1 MVRMSYWPP
10 PVAMSV
16 VTRSRRMFSS
26 SVTQLTVMSGCAA
39 LNSEVSP
46 CIRIMSPLFTVA
58 MVIAWAFAIA
68 AKARA
73 DAAPKRREICRMIP
87 PLAPESGKYCLLG
100 QMIATKLRG
109 VNAGMSIGPTSGQK
123 PNFQSLATER

>member
-26 SVTQLTVMSGCAA
+26 SVTQLTVMSGWAA
-39 LNSEVSP
+39 LNSLVSP

-58 MVIAWAFAIA
+58 MVIAWALAAA

-73 DAAPKRREICRMIP
+73 DAAPSKKGDGVACF
-87 PLAPESGKYCLLG
+87 
-100 QMIATKLRG
+100 LRW
-109 VNAGMSIGPTSGQK
+109 T
-123 PNFQSLATER
+123 R